1 MQPTHGSVAVVVVT
15 YESSTDIGPCLDSFR
30 ADPAVGA
37 IVVVDSGS
45 SDVDQ
50 TRSAVHARQG
60 VRFESLDRNIG
71 FGSACNRGAALTD
84 EPLLLFLNPDT
95 IVGDRCV
102 SLLAATFAQQSS
114 EHVAVVGPS
123 VRNPDG
129 SLYPSARV
137 FPSML
142 TAAGHAFLGPIWPN
156 NPFSSTYLR
165 SFDGPEWISGTALAV
180 RRHAFELVGGFDEQY
195 FMYVE
200 DVDLCWR
207 LRQRGQYV
215 AVCES
220 AEVVHRIGGS
230 SRHRPFA
237 MIGHHHRS
245 LWRFA
250 RRSSTGFERVALP
263 FVAVGLLTRSVAF
276 VMLQAVHRRPPAT
289 LHG

>member
-1 MQPTHGSVAVVVVT
+1 LLPANEVAVVVVT
-15 YESSTDIGPCLDSFR
+15 YGSSTDIGPCLDSFMV
-30 ADPAVGA
+30 DPAVGT
-37 IVVVDSGS
+37 IVVIDSGS
-45 SDVDQ
+45 SDVEQ
-50 TRSAVHARQG
+50 TRHEVDARPG
-60 VRFESLDRNIG
+60 VRFESLDRNVG

-95 IVGDRCV
+95 IVGDSCV
-102 SLLAATFAQQSS
+102 SLLAAAFAQKSS

-137 FPSML
+137 FPSLL
-142 TAAGHAFLGPIWPN
+142 TSAGHAFLGPIWPN

-165 SFDGPEWISGTALAV
+165 SVDAAEWISGTAFGV
-180 RRHAFELVGGFDEQY
+180 RRNAFELVGGFDEQY

-220 AEVVHRIGGS
+220 AEVLHRIGGS

-250 RRSSTGFERVALP
+250 CRSSRGVERLALP
-263 FVAVGLLTRSVAF
+263 VVAVGLIARGVAF
-276 VMLQAVHRRPPAT
+276 VMLQAVHCRPPAT
-289 LHG
+289 LHS